1 MSIEIIFNKAVRAYA
16 EGEIGVAETLFRQLE
31 QLDDENAPVL
41 YFLGLIALDRG
52 AYEAASS
59 FLFRA
64 HDLDRENKDYLYSL
78 AVAQQE
84 LGHLEEA
91 ENIYKKLKEMPE
103 ALNNLGN
110 LYMKQGALTKARKAF
125 EEGKEKA
132 EDTRWFELNL
142 AVLDLAED
150 ETQNAIKRLKKLLKE
165 ADDFKEGWYQLGKI
179 YMQNR
184 RFKEA
189 RECFETAVALEERPA
204 FLDAVG
210 ETYLMKN
217 EFQEALPWFDKAL
230 SIDSLYYPAMFHSGL
245 AYESLKKDNEAEK
258 SYRDALRCRPDLDN
272 ALNNLGGLLYRQ
284 GRTQEALEMYR
295 KVLTVNASHIG
306 ACFNLALILKDL
318 EEFEEA
324 SGLFLNVLALDRG
337 LSEPHKHLAEILK
350 KWPDKGKAKV
360 YAKGW
365 LKHFPDNKY
374 AKATMTLFSEG
385 NA

>member
-1 MSIEIIFNKAVRAYA
+1 MSTEIIFNKAVKAYA
-16 EGEIGVAETLFRQLE
+16 GGEISVAETLFRQLE

-59 FLFRA
+59 LLFRA
-64 HDLDRENKDYLYSL
+64 HDLDRENNDYLYSL

-91 ENIYKKLKEMPE
+91 ENIYKQLKSMPE

-110 LYMKQGALTKARKAF
+110 LYMKQGAFFKARKAF
-125 EEGKEKA
+125 EEGISKA
-132 EDTRWFELNL
+132 EDKRWFELNL
-142 AVLDLAED
+142 AVLDCAENQ
-150 ETQNAIKRLKKLLKE
+150 TQNALKRLKKLLKE
-165 ADDFKEGWYQLGKI
+165 KPDFKEGWYQFGKI
-179 YMQNR
+179 YMQKHQ
-184 RFKEA
+184 FKEA
-189 RECFETAVALEERPA
+189 EECFEKAVKLDENPV
-204 FLDAVG
+204 FLDALG
-210 ETYLMKN
+210 ESYLMKKDN
-217 EFQEALPWFDKAL
+217 EKALFYFEKAL

-245 AYESLKKDNEAEK
+245 VYENLKKDNEAEK

-318 EEFEEA
+318 EEYEEA
-324 SGLFLNVLALDRG
+324 VGLFLNVLALDRE
-337 LSEPHKHLAEILK
+337 LKEPHKQLAEILK
-350 KWPDKGKAKV
+350 KWSDRERAKM

-365 LKHFPDNKY
+365 LKHFPENKE
-374 AKATMTLFSEG
+374 AQRTMLLFS
-385 NA
+385 